1 MILLA
6 AFFITISS
14 NIVRPESLACEQL
27 IECYAKSRAK
37 TDECLPYTEKREC
50 RNDSLESELKELIDE
65 RISLY
70 ENCLREKSP
79 TATTITNA
87 KKKAKCDAIL
97 QKNPDKINKLVTNE
111 KNKNKRKSRRPIHK
125 GKKDDAQQKL
135 CFREARKLKSYC
147 GQLSKC
153 CTISKLCK
161 INTIIDEKIAAK
173 RMEIRETDEQCHL
186 EHYGSMKTKNDRNNK
201 RGGRRRAGRQR
212 RKFKNPNSNI

>member
-1 MILLA
+1 MMLTITYKKNSVMILLA

-111 KNKNKRKSRRPIHK
+111 KIKI
-125 GKKDDAQQKL
+125 
-135 CFREARKLKSYC
+135 RERVG
-147 GQLSKC
+147 GQFTK
-153 CTISKLCK
+153 
-161 INTIIDEKIAAK
+161 AK
-173 RMEIRETDEQCHL
+173 RMMH
-186 EHYGSMKTKNDRNNK
+186 NRNCVFVK
-201 RGGRRRAGRQR
+201 HA
-212 RKFKNPNSNI
+212 S